1 MTDTRNLS
9 AAQQFMTRE
18 LLSYEDEFFSLLY
31 HDVGDFA
38 VQRSQRIVEQN
49 RRISVYGVRGVGKT
63 TAMQGILWHA
73 LSNFK
78 DLKVMP
84 VTITVKGV
92 KSSSNVRELEDAFY
106 RSVISGVLRVAEF
119 KKKESR
125 LKGDAKKYAPWVGRK
140 ITEAFSLVLPPLA
153 LTSDLA
159 EKSIKWLV
167 NRFRQTDI
175 QSILTSTTIDARHA
189 ADILIYRLEEE
200 GVFLIFAI
208 DELDKVSSDT
218 LLSDF
223 FDGNQ
228 SWFQGKQGI
237 LALTYTFGE
246 SIKETIT
253 SSVRRISTVEMYPG
267 VTTQEDAERI
277 IHSRAYLGISQI
289 QKSEEEATE
298 KTREIL
304 PPETIK
310 AVLNVSAPNTYL
322 MLERTYEAIQKAI
335 ETKSESVLPNYVYK
349 EEEEIETPT
358 ELEYGILK
366 QLTKG
371 RLTPSDIAELLD
383 KFSSSIVRSLKG
395 MMKKNWVT
403 RVGVGKRA
411 YYSLTLHG
419 DSAIKRYER

>member
-18 LLSYEDEFFSLLY
+18 LLSYEDEFFGLLY

-125 LKGDAKKYAPWVGRK
+125 LKEDAKKYAPWVGRK

-175 QSILTSTTIDARHA
+175 QSILTSSTIDARHA

-383 KFSSSIVRSLKG
+383 KSSSSIVRSLKG